1 MKKINVAVLTQDE
14 SFVIPKN
21 IELLSSESRVNVVS
35 VVKINSKGSLQN
47 KKFFFLRGFGFFQ
60 TSKMALLVFS
70 NKFLDII
77 DSVFFY
83 KLKFLKSL
91 KSSAKILG
99 AKFHIVDN
107 PNRKSFIDKLKKEN
121 IDLIVSYSAPCIFE
135 NELLKLPKYGC
146 INLHCSLLPKFA
158 GLLPSFWTLYEES
171 EYIGATVH
179 MMDDK
184 IDNGAILAQE
194 KMICPKGITMFSAI
208 NLTKKMGGK
217 IMLETITKIIDR
229 EANLTSNKVNEA
241 LYKTWPTVEQIQQFR
256 QKGGR
261 LI

>member
-1 MKKINVAVLTQDE
+1 
-14 SFVIPKN
+14 
-21 IELLSSESRVNVVS
+21 
-35 VVKINSKGSLQN
+35 
-47 KKFFFLRGFGFFQ
+47 
-60 TSKMALLVFS
+60 
-70 NKFLDII
+70 
-77 DSVFFY
+77 
-83 KLKFLKSL
+83 
-91 KSSAKILG
+91 
-99 AKFHIVDN
+99 
-107 PNRKSFIDKLKKEN
+107 
-121 IDLIVSYSAPCIFE
+121 
-135 NELLKLPKYGC
+135 
-146 INLHCSLLPKFA
+146 
-158 GLLPSFWTLYEES
+158 
-171 EYIGATVH
+171 

-229 EANLTSNKVNEA
+229 EANLTSNKVNED